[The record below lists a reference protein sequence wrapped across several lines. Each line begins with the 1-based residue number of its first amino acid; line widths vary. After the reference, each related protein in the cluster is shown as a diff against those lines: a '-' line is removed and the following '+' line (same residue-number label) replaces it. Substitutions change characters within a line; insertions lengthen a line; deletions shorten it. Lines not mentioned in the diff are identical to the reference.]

1 MDKICIKCHEE
12 KNVSEFSF
20 LKEKNGPDN
29 TCKKCKSLYVKNY
42 NKNNKEKVEKRINL
56 KSKENAKTL
65 HLINNKKCS
74 KCNEVKD
81 IDNFSLDKKTNT
93 YCSRCK
99 KCIAECKHFYAINLQ
114 KDLDEAKNKK
124 NQIIDVD
131 IINKKCVC
139 CNEIYSLDKFHK
151 KQAFMRKTSMIKIY
165 YSDTCYKC
173 EHKKWYIN
181 RKNLSEEEL
190 QECRETDRLW
200 HSNNIEYS
208 REYYQNNKDRILNSQ
223 TIYRSNNKEKI
234 SIRERK
240 NRARYQ
246 ANKLNKLKSNPE
258 IHIIFK
264 IRNNTSGAINR
275 ALARYNSSKNGDSI
289 NDCLPYSIIELI
301 THIESLWE
309 PWMNWGNYGVYI
321 NGGEKKWHID
331 HIIPQSFFKYTSM
344 RNEEFQK
351 CWALKKLRPFEAIA
365 NIKKSNKVL

>member
-124 NQIIDVD
+124 NQ
-131 IINKKCVC
+131 N
-139 CNEIYSLDKFHK
+139 
-151 KQAFMRKTSMIKIY
+151 
-165 YSDTCYKC
+165 
-173 EHKKWYIN
+173 
-181 RKNLSEEEL
+181 
-190 QECRETDRLW
+190 
-200 HSNNIEYS
+200 
-208 REYYQNNKDRILNSQ
+208 
-223 TIYRSNNKEKI
+223 
-234 SIRERK
+234 
-240 NRARYQ
+240 
-246 ANKLNKLKSNPE
+246 
-258 IHIIFK
+258 
-264 IRNNTSGAINR
+264 
-275 ALARYNSSKNGDSI
+275 
-289 NDCLPYSIIELI
+289 SIIELI

-309 PWMNWGNYGVYI
+309 PWMNLGNYGVYI

-351 CWALKKLRPFEAIA
+351 CWALKNLRPFEAIA
-365 NIKKSNKVL
+365 NIKKSNKAL